1 MTKKTGSFCIL
12 ATLFA
17 FIISACGGD
26 DEAARADYNIDQDE
40 DNTTVT
46 IDENYVYKLPVIFH
60 VLYSDRNDKTQYVDA
75 TRLKDI
81 LNNVNEIYQGG
92 IYGQSENV
100 KVRFVL
106 ASVDENGRQLET
118 PGVEYVRWTDTY
130 PINPYIIRKTKRY
143 ASEKRNA

>member
-1 MTKKTGSFCIL
+1 MTKKTGSFGIL

-17 FIISACGGD
+17 FIISACGD
-26 DEAARADYNIDQDE
+26 DNEAARACYNIDQDE

-106 ASVDENGRQLET
+106 AFFD
-118 PGVEYVRWTDTY
+118 
-130 PINPYIIRKTKRY
+130 
-143 ASEKRNA
+143 EKRAATRHTRISCEP